1 MIHDDVTSCY
11 TYEVKM
17 VIQILAKDEETARE
31 KLDKD
36 GGYVTKRDVELKDS
50 ISLYSGLN
58 QP

>member
-1 MIHDDVTSCY
+1 MITDEVTNCY

-17 VIQILAKDEETARE
+17 IIQILAKNEETAKE

-36 GGYVTKRDVELKDS
+36 GGYVTKRDVDLKDT

-58 QP
+58 